1 MAIVRTEG
9 VKKTYFLGKT
19 EVSALKGVDLTVED
33 GEFLAIAGPSGSG
46 KTTLLNLIGCIEKPT
61 LGKVFIED
69 ADTVG
74 LSSDRLAEIR
84 ARKLSFIFQNFNL
97 LPVLTALENVEYPLH
112 NRKVPSKEKRER
124 AKEALDKVGLLKFS
138 GHKPMELSGGQR
150 QRVAIARAIV
160 GEPVIVLADEP
171 TANLDHKTG
180 QEVLEL
186 MRKIN
191 QAQKTTFIFS
201 THDAKIMDM
210 ASRIVKLWDGLVVEQ

>member
-19 EVSALKGVDLTVED
+19 EVLALKGVDLTVED

-61 LGKVFIED
+61 LGKIFIED
-69 ADTVG
+69 TDTAS

-84 ARKLSFIFQNFNL
+84 AKKLSFIFQNFNL

-112 NRKVPSKEKRER
+112 NKKMPSIEKRER
-124 AKEALDKVGLLKFS
+124 AKEALDKVGLLGFS

-160 GEPVIVLADEP
+160 GEPIMVLADES

-191 QAQKTTFIFS
+191 QTQKTAFIFS
-201 THDAKIMDM
+201 THDTKVMEM
-210 ASRIVKLWDGLVVEQ
+210 AQRIVNLYDGEIV

>member
-19 EVSALKGVDLTVED
+19 EVSALKGINLTVED

-61 LGKVFIED
+61 VGKVFIEGV
-69 ADTVG
+69 DTAG
-74 LSSDRLAEIR
+74 LSSDELAEIR

-112 NRKVPSKEKRER
+112 NRKMSSKEKRER
-124 AKEALDKVGLLKFS
+124 AKEALEKVGLFKFS

-160 GEPVIVLADEP
+160 CEPIIVLADEP

-180 QEVLEL
+180 QEILEL
-186 MRKIN
+186 MKKIN
-191 QAQKTTFIFS
+191 ATQKTAFIFS
-201 THDAKIMDM
+201 THDTKVMDM
-210 ASRIVKLWDGLVVEQ
+210 SQRIINLCDGEIL